1 MNLKSLTSRIAMS
14 TAFGLTS
21 LAALAQD
28 GIDNLE
34 RVGKP
39 ELNGTWM
46 QPAIG
51 DQAQTTHQLNDIL
64 MILCLVVV
72 IFVSVLLVI
81 VMVKFRDTGKE
92 PKRFTHNTALE
103 IGWTL
108 VPVLILVVLAVFSV
122 PALLKQNRVP
132 AGDVV
137 IKVTGYQWYWGYE
150 YAEEG
155 IAFDS
160 YMLQKEE
167 LAEYGYQDD
176 EYLLAVDNAVVVPV
190 NADVVIEAT
199 AADVIHSWKIP
210 AFAVQTDTVPGR
222 LHLTWFNADK
232 EGVYFGQC
240 SELCGKSHAYMP
252 IVVKVV
258 SQEVYDQWLAK
269 AKEEFASAP
278 ASVQVASN

>member
-1 MNLKSLTSRIAMS
+1 MNLKSLTSRIALS
-14 TAFGLTS
+14 TFFGLTS
-21 LAALAQD
+21 LAAFAQD

-34 RVGKP
+34 SIGKP
-39 ELNGTWM
+39 VQDGIWM

-51 DQAQTTHQLNDIL
+51 DQAQTTHQLNDML
-64 MILCLVVV
+64 MILCLVIVV
-72 IFVSVLLVI
+72 FVSILLLI

-108 VPVLILVVLAVFSV
+108 VPTLILVFLAAYSV

-132 AGDVV
+132 AGEVV

-160 YMLQKEE
+160 VILEKDQ
-167 LAEYGYQDD
+167 LAEYGYADD

-190 NADVVIEAT
+190 NTDVVIEAT

-210 AFAVQTDTVPGR
+210 AFAIQTDTVPGR

-258 SQEVYDQWLAK
+258 SQEVYEAWLAN
-269 AKEEFASAP
+269 AKEEFASGP
-278 ASVQVASN
+278 ATIQVASN